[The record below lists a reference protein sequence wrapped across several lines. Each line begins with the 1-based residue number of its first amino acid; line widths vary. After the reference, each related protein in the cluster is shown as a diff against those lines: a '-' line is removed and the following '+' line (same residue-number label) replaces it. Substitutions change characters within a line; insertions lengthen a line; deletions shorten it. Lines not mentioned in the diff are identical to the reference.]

1 MGRHALKT
9 PRSALWLAEDDAFC
23 SSCMSITMSGET
35 EREKEKQRERERERE
50 RERGRQ
56 TEKKTERERENAKVR
71 HPVDFAHIPIVL
83 RPVTI

>member
-9 PRSALWLAEDDAFC
+9 PRSAQWLAEDDAFC
-23 SSCMSITMSGET
+23 SSCMSITMSGER
-35 EREKEKQRERERERE
+35 EREKEKQRERERETDRKKDRE
-50 RERGRQ
+50 R
-56 TEKKTERERENAKVR
+56 ERERENAKVR

>member
-23 SSCMSITMSGET
+23 SSCMSITMSGER

-50 RERGRQ
+50 GDRQ
-56 TEKKTERERENAKVR
+56 KKKTERERERENAKVR